1 MADPLAG
8 GQEMT
13 TQSVSFGKIGD
24 WIKGTYTNKKL
35 IKNPNKEGMV
45 YLYEVKGVLGQF
57 HNVDGKK
64 NPIEPVVEVRP
75 GAFYIVWGGKQDID
89 DLFSRSKFGDIVAIQ
104 FKEETQSKTK
114 GNAPFKVLRC
124 LTFGR
129 DPEYM
134 GEDSQ
139 SEVVSVDESPK
150 S

>member
-1 MADPLAG
+1 MGNDPLAG

-13 TQSVSFGKIGD
+13 TQPVSFGKIAD
-24 WIKGTYTNKKL
+24 WIKGTYTSKKL
-35 IKNPNKEGMV
+35 VKNPNKEGNV
-45 YLYEVKGVLGQF
+45 YLYEIKGALGQF

-64 NPIEPVVEVRP
+64 NPVDPAIEIRP
-75 GAFYIVWGGKQDID
+75 GAFYIVWGGKQAID
-89 DLFSRSKFGDIVAIQ
+89 DLFFHSKFGDIIAIQ
-104 FKEETQSKTK
+104 FKEETASKTK

-139 SEVVSVDESPK
+139 SEVISVEDK
-150 S
+150 